1 MEKEHL
7 AKGTLLFHGTYRIE
21 GKLGQGGFGIT
32 YLATDVAL
40 DKYVAIKE
48 FFPNTYCKR
57 DTSTSRVGV
66 ATEGSRE
73 FVTRLK
79 LKFLKEVRNIA
90 KLDHP
95 NIVRLHAAFE
105 ENDTAYYVMDYIE
118 GTPLSQVVKTR
129 GSLDRCKAVEYA
141 TLIGNALT
149 YLHERRINHLDVKP
163 ANIMVR
169 RSDGVPVLIDFG
181 LAKQYDC
188 EGQQT
193 TSTPVGFSQGFA
205 PVEQYKPGGVKE
217 FSPASDLYSLAAT
230 LYFMLSGRIPPP
242 ATDLVDEPL
251 TFPESFPSDLKKPIE
266 KAMSAS
272 RKSRHASVEQFLR
285 EINPDRQTSPHSTE
299 EDTTF
304 EDTTYE
310 EPAIEADE
318 HDESSVYNI
327 ADADSVYSLEDDDEI
342 IEPHNSHVQRISN
355 SERISSAKKE
365 IKPKET
371 DHEGEGRKNSYGFV
385 YFAIGLTALLLLGLA
400 IPKMCNSSYKG
411 SDSDSMMSYSEPTIP
426 YDVNGEAEGHEYV
439 DLGLPSGTL
448 WATTNVGASKP
459 WEFGDSFTWYGDKL
473 NEPVEPQAIPKDLNI
488 SGNEYYDAARRIWGG
503 RWRVPTVEEMTELVN
518 NTDFQWT
525 EMNGVKGGQFTAH
538 NGNSIFI
545 PNTLHYEG
553 EPGSSVMGVWTATRY
568 SEDTTPE
575 FIKQYCIE
583 ASFGSKDGDY
593 VYATNYGWMIDS
605 GSDTEYMS
613 VRPVMSPNRK

>member
-73 FVTRLK
+73 FVTKLK
-79 LKFLKEVRNIA
+79 LKFLKEARNIA

-118 GTPLSQVVKTR
+118 GTPLSQIVKTH
-129 GSLDRCKAVEYA
+129 GPLDRCKAVEYA
-141 TLIGNALT
+141 TLIGNALV
-149 YLHERRINHLDVKP
+149 YLHKRRINHLDVKP

-169 RSDGVPVLIDFG
+169 KRDGVPVLIDFG

-217 FSPASDLYSLAAT
+217 FSPTSDLYSLAAT

-242 ATDLVDEPL
+242 ATDLVDELL
-251 TFPESFPSDLKKPIE
+251 TFPEEFPSDLKKPIE

-272 RKSRHASVEQFLR
+272 RKSRHATVEQFLR
-285 EINPDRQTSPHSTE
+285 EINPDRQAPPPSPE

-304 EDTTYE
+304 ENTTYE
-310 EPAIEADE
+310 EPAVEAT
-318 HDESSVYNI
+318 V
-327 ADADSVYSLEDDDEI
+327 DDDEEI
-342 IEPHNSHVQRISN
+342 FEPKKVEVQ
-355 SERISSAKKE
+355 KTE
-365 IKPKET
+365 IPEKPKEPKKKMKINW
-371 DHEGEGRKNSYGFV
+371 RKFL
-385 YFAIGLTALLLLGLA
+385 FIGLGFSVLSFIIWIVVLFFLGVQEKKA
-400 IPKMCNSSYKG
+400 A
-411 SDSDSMMSYSEPTIP
+411 P
-426 YDVNGEAEGHEYV
+426 YDVSGKAGGHEYV

-448 WATTNVGASKP
+448 WAISNLEEKSIL
-459 WEFGDSFTWYGDKL
+459 DKL
-473 NEPVEPQAIPKDLNI
+473 FKAEVPWVEGDRYDWRGNKFNSPSPRVIPPSDVKNI
-488 SGNEYYDAARRIWGG
+488 SGTEYDAARRVWGG
-503 RWRVPTVEEMTELVN
+503 DWRVPTVEEMEELVS
-518 NTDFQWT
+518 NTDFEWT
-525 EMNGVKGGQFTAH
+525 EVNGVRGGKFTAR
-538 NGNSIFI
+538 NGNSLFI
-545 PNTLHYEG
+545 PCQFYG
-553 EPGSSVMGVWTATRY
+553 ELYVWSSTEIEDGTGGYGIFVSYGRKEEYYISRSDY
-568 SEDTTPE
+568 SSWLIGKSLKREY
-575 FIKQYCIE
+575 KCI
-583 ASFGSKDGDY
+583 
-593 VYATNYGWMIDS
+593 
-605 GSDTEYMS
+605 
-613 VRPVMSPNRK
+613 RPVMSPNRK

>member
-40 DKYVAIKE
+40 DKHVAIKE

-73 FVTRLK
+73 FVTKLK
-79 LKFLKEVRNIA
+79 LKFLKEARNIA

-118 GTPLSQVVKTR
+118 GTPLSQIVKTH
-129 GSLDRCKAVEYA
+129 GPLDRRKAVEYA
-141 TLIGNALT
+141 TLIGNALG
-149 YLHERRINHLDVKP
+149 YLHKRRINHLDVKP

-251 TFPESFPSDLKKPIE
+251 VFPESFPSDLKKPID

-272 RKSRHASVEQFLR
+272 RKSRHATVGEFLR
-285 EINPDRQTSPHSTE
+285 EINIDPQPSGSPE

-304 EDTTYE
+304 ENTTYE
-310 EPAIEADE
+310 EPSEDKTSEDPKPEKFERPKELEKKKSYKIFWIAFILAIFGLSFLALPK
-318 HDESSVYNI
+318 
-327 ADADSVYSLEDDDEI
+327 ACG
-342 IEPHNSHVQRISN
+342 
-355 SERISSAKKE
+355 SAKGHDSE
-365 IKPKET
+365 
-371 DHEGEGRKNSYGFV
+371 S
-385 YFAIGLTALLLLGLA
+385 LA
-400 IPKMCNSSYKG
+400 NAESAV
-411 SDSDSMMSYSEPTIP
+411 P
-426 YDVNGEAEGHEYV
+426 YDVIGEAEGHEYV
-439 DLGLPSGTL
+439 DLGLPSGNL
-448 WATTNVGASKP
+448 WATTNVGATVP
-459 WEFGDSFTWYGDKL
+459 WEVGDCFTWYGKDSNTEKKY
-473 NEPVEPQAIPKDLNI
+473 AITPSRNLTDI
-488 SGNEYYDAARRIWGG
+488 SGTEYDAARKLWGG
-503 RWRVPTVEEMTELVN
+503 DWRVPTFEEMTELIN

-538 NGNSIFI
+538 NGKSIFI
-545 PNTLHYEG
+545 PCSSYGEG
-553 EPGSSVMGVWTATRY
+553 TPNRMFAWTATRG
-568 SEDTTPE
+568 PE
-575 FIKQYCIE
+575 
-583 ASFGSKDGDY
+583 G
-593 VYATNYGWMIDS
+593 TNYHDEMAYSLCADYGQTEENSLSSVSKYVSNWQMWFTGILIEMPIRPIRS
-605 GSDTEYMS
+605 SDNNKTS
-613 VRPVMSPNRK
+613 I

>member
-40 DKYVAIKE
+40 EKYVAIKE

-73 FVTRLK
+73 FVTKLK
-79 LKFLKEVRNIA
+79 LKFLKEARNIA

-118 GTPLSQVVKTR
+118 GTPLSQVVKTH
-129 GSLDRCKAVEYA
+129 GPLDRRKAVEYA
-141 TLIGNALT
+141 TLIGNALS
-149 YLHERRINHLDVKP
+149 YLHKCRINHLDVKP

-169 RSDGVPVLIDFG
+169 KSDGVPVLIDFG

-230 LYFMLSGRIPPP
+230 LYFMLAGRVPPP
-242 ATDLVDEPL
+242 ATDLIDKPL
-251 TFPESFPSDLKKPIE
+251 TFPVGIPSFLKKPIE
-266 KAMSAS
+266 KAMSPS
-272 RKSRHASVEQFLR
+272 RQRRHATVEQFLR
-285 EINPDRQTSPHSTE
+285 EINIDTQPSGSPE

-310 EPAIEADE
+310 QPA
-318 HDESSVYNI
+318 V
-327 ADADSVYSLEDDDEI
+327 VK
-342 IEPHNSHVQRISN
+342 P
-355 SERISSAKKE
+355 KKDPKPE
-365 IKPKET
+365 TPEKPKEPKKIS
-371 DHEGEGRKNSYGFV
+371 DKIILG
-385 YFAIGLTALLLLGLA
+385 AIILVIIGVLLLAL
-400 IPKMCNSSYKG
+400 PKACG
-411 SDSDSMMSYSEPTIP
+411 SAKADVDSDSNIAAAEAPVAPEDAFP
-426 YDVNGEAEGHEYV
+426 YYASGEANGHYYV

-448 WATTNVGASKP
+448 WATSNVGAFQP
-459 WEFGDSFTWYGDKL
+459 WEVGDSFTWHGKDSNIDERY
-473 NEPVEPQAIPKDLNI
+473 AITPPGSLTNI
-488 SGNEYYDAARRIWGG
+488 SGTEYDAARKLWGG
-503 RWRVPTVEEMTELVN
+503 DWRVPTVEEMTELIN

-538 NGNSIFI
+538 NGKSIFI
-545 PNTLHYEG
+545 PCSSYGEG
-553 EPGSSVMGVWTATRY
+553 TPNRMFAWTATRG
-568 SEDTTPE
+568 PE
-575 FIKQYCIE
+575 
-583 ASFGSKDGDY
+583 G
-593 VYATNYGWMIDS
+593 TNYHDEMAYSLCADYGQTEENSLSSVSKYVSNWQMWFTGILIEMPIRPIRS
-605 GSDTEYMS
+605 SDNNKTS
-613 VRPVMSPNRK
+613 I

>member
-73 FVTRLK
+73 FVTKLK
-79 LKFLKEVRNIA
+79 LKFLKEARNIA

-118 GTPLSQVVKTR
+118 GTPLSQIVKTR
-129 GSLDRCKAVEYA
+129 GPLDRRKAVEYA
-141 TLIGNALT
+141 TLIGNALG
-149 YLHERRINHLDVKP
+149 YLHKRRINHLDVKP

-169 RSDGVPVLIDFG
+169 KSDGVPVLIDFG

-251 TFPESFPSDLKKPIE
+251 TFPEAFPSDLKKPIE

-272 RKSRHASVEQFLR
+272 RKSRHASVGEFLR
-285 EINPDRQTSPHSTE
+285 EINPDRQAPPPSPE

-304 EDTTYE
+304 ENTTYE
-310 EPAIEADE
+310 EPAVEATVD
-318 HDESSVYNI
+318 D
-327 ADADSVYSLEDDDEI
+327 DDDEVI
-342 IEPHNSHVQRISN
+342 FEPKGYSARTSETPEKSKSN
-355 SERISSAKKE
+355 KLFWIAL
-365 IKPKET
+365 IAVLIVVLFLALPKSCGNNVKVAE
-371 DHEGEGRKNSYGFV
+371 
-385 YFAIGLTALLLLGLA
+385 
-400 IPKMCNSSYKG
+400 
-411 SDSDSMMSYSEPTIP
+411 DSDSNIATAEAPVAPADAFPEYAS
-426 YDVNGEAEGHEYV
+426 GEANGHYYV

-448 WATTNVGASKP
+448 WATSNVGASEP
-459 WEFGDSFTWYGDKL
+459 WEVGDVFNWYGDK
-473 NEPVEPQAIPKDLNI
+473 VEANGYPDMTNI
-488 SGNEYYDAARRIWGG
+488 SGTKYDAARKNWGG
-503 RWRVPTVEEMTELVN
+503 DWRVPRVEEVAELLD
-518 NTDFQWT
+518 NTDFELT
-525 EMNGVKGGQFTAH
+525 ELNGVKGGKFTAK

-545 PNTLHYEG
+545 PCTVVEDDMYALN
-553 EPGSSVMGVWTATRY
+553 VW
-568 SEDTTPE
+568 S
-575 FIKQYCIE
+575 
-583 ASFGSKDGDY
+583 ASN
-593 VYATNYGWMIDS
+593 VL
-605 GSDTEYMS
+605 DTEYRDAYYLIDCSSDYPLKALSGWNKYVENYRKIREESIYNYMP

>member
-1 MEKEHL
+1 MDKELL

-73 FVTRLK
+73 FVTKLK
-79 LKFLKEVRNIA
+79 LKFLKEARNIA

-118 GTPLSQVVKTR
+118 GTPLSQVVKTH
-129 GSLDRCKAVEYA
+129 GPLDRQKAVEYT
-141 TLIGNALT
+141 TLIGNALV
-149 YLHERRINHLDVKP
+149 YLHRRRINHLDVKP

-169 RSDGVPVLIDFG
+169 KSDGVPVLIDFG

-242 ATDLVDEPL
+242 ATDLIDKPL
-251 TFPESFPSDLKKPIE
+251 TFPGGIPSFLKKPIE
-266 KAMSAS
+266 KAMSPS
-272 RKSRHASVEQFLR
+272 RQRRHATVEQFLR
-285 EINPDRQTSPHSTE
+285 EINPDRSTPPLSPE

-304 EDTTYE
+304 ENTTYE
-310 EPAIEADE
+310 EPAVEAP
-318 HDESSVYNI
+318 V
-327 ADADSVYSLEDDDEI
+327 DDDVIFEPKKVEVQKPEI
-342 IEPHNSHVQRISN
+342 LEKLKEPEKKKSYKIFWIAFILAIFGLSFLALPKACG
-355 SERISSAKKE
+355 SAK
-365 IKPKET
+365 
-371 DHEGEGRKNSYGFV
+371 GQ
-385 YFAIGLTALLLLGLA
+385 
-400 IPKMCNSSYKG
+400 
-411 SDSDSMMSYSEPTIP
+411 DSDSLAIAEPAVP
-426 YDVNGEAEGHEYV
+426 YDVSGEAEGHEYV

-448 WATTNVGASKP
+448 WATSNVGAVEP
-459 WEFGDSFTWYGDKL
+459 WEVGDSFTWYGKDS
-473 NEPVEPQAIPKDLNI
+473 NTDERYAITPPGNLTNV
-488 SGNEYYDAARRIWGG
+488 SGTQYDAARKLWGG
-503 RWRVPTVEEMTELVN
+503 DWRVPTVEEMTELIN

-525 EMNGVKGGQFTAH
+525 EMNGVKGGRFTAR
-538 NGNSIFI
+538 NGKSIFI

-553 EPGSSVMGVWTATRY
+553 EPESSVMGVWTATRY
-568 SEDTTPE
+568 SEGAAPE
-575 FIKQYCIE
+575 FLKRYCIE
-583 ASFGSKDGDY
+583 AVFGSHDGEY
-593 VYATNYGWMIDS
+593 VYETNYGWMISS
-605 GSDTEYMS
+605 GSETEYLP

>member
-1 MEKEHL
+1 MDNELL

-40 DKYVAIKE
+40 DKHVAIKE

-73 FVTRLK
+73 FVTKLK
-79 LKFLKEVRNIA
+79 LKFLKEARNIA

-118 GTPLSQVVKTR
+118 GTPLSQIVKTH
-129 GSLDRCKAVEYA
+129 GSLDRQKAVEYT
-141 TLIGNALT
+141 TLIGNALI

-242 ATDLVDEPL
+242 ATDLIDKPL
-251 TFPESFPSDLKKPIE
+251 TFSGSFPSFLKKPIE
-266 KAMSAS
+266 KAMSPS
-272 RKSRHASVEQFLR
+272 RQRRHATVEQFLR
-285 EINPDRQTSPHSTE
+285 EINPDRQAPPPSPE

-304 EDTTYE
+304 EDTVFDPKVVPTSDKVVASAGTGGGSVNKP
-310 EPAIEADE
+310 EPTPVEAD
-318 HDESSVYNI
+318 
-327 ADADSVYSLEDDDEI
+327 
-342 IEPHNSHVQRISN
+342 SN
-355 SERISSAKKE
+355 KEKAIKKKGNY
-365 IKPKET
+365 I
-371 DHEGEGRKNSYGFV
+371 F
-385 YFAIGLTALLLLGLA
+385 LLGIVVIPILLA
-400 IPKMCNSSYKG
+400 FIILNKSCHRSSGG
-411 SDSDSMMSYSEPTIP
+411 SDTDSLAAAGASALPFDYT
-426 YDVNGEAEGHEYV
+426 GEADGHQYV

-448 WATTNVGASKP
+448 WAACNLGAVMP
-459 WEFGDSFTWYGDKL
+459 WDAGEYFYWGDATPVDPFGDNSSHEYPTVLEDFTAWY
-473 NEPVEPQAIPKDLNI
+473 
-488 SGNEYYDAARRIWGG
+488 WGEA
-503 RWRVPTVEEMTELVN
+503 WRTPTVEDFRELLDNTEL
-518 NTDFQWT
+518 TWT
-525 EMNGVKGGQFTAH
+525 EMEGVKGARFTGK
-538 NGNSIFI
+538 NRESIFI
-545 PNTLHYEG
+545 PCTYRTAPDKEHPLIKL
-553 EPGSSVMGVWTATRY
+553 WTANAVNLGANATWY
-568 SEDTTPE
+568 YMFYGT
-575 FIKQYCIE
+575 
-583 ASFGSKDGDY
+583 FGSGKP
-593 VYATNYGWMIDS
+593 VT
-605 GSDTEYMS
+605 GSAAPYENAS
-613 VRPVMSPNRK
+613 QIRPVMSP

>member
-1 MEKEHL
+1 MDKELL

-73 FVTRLK
+73 FVTKLK
-79 LKFLKEVRNIA
+79 LKFLKEARNIA

-118 GTPLSQVVKTR
+118 GTPLSQIVKTH
-129 GSLDRCKAVEYA
+129 GPLDRCKAVEYA
-141 TLIGNALT
+141 TLIGNALV
-149 YLHERRINHLDVKP
+149 YLHKRRINHLDVKP

-169 RSDGVPVLIDFG
+169 KSDGVPVLIDFG

-251 TFPESFPSDLKKPIE
+251 TFPESFSSDLKKPIE

-272 RKSRHASVEQFLR
+272 RKSRHATVEQFLR
-285 EINPDRQTSPHSTE
+285 EISPDRQTPPPSPE

-304 EDTTYE
+304 ENTTYE
-310 EPAIEADE
+310 EP
-318 HDESSVYNI
+318 SV
-327 ADADSVYSLEDDDEI
+327 D
-342 IEPHNSHVQRISN
+342 
-355 SERISSAKKE
+355 
-365 IKPKET
+365 KPKE
-371 DHEGEGRKNSYGFV
+371 DPKPEKFEKPKEPEKKKNRFLFLAV
-385 YFAIGLTALLLLGLA
+385 GLAVLILLVSA
-400 IPKMCNSSYKG
+400 IPKMCSG
-411 SDSDSMMSYSEPTIP
+411 SVRYNDSDSMMNYAEPAVP
-426 YDVNGEAEGHEYV
+426 YDVSGEAEGHEYV
-439 DLGLPSGTL
+439 DLGLPSGNL
-448 WATTNVGASKP
+448 WATTNVGASEP
-459 WEFGDSFTWYGDKL
+459 WEFGDSFTWYGKDS
-473 NEPVEPQAIPKDLNI
+473 NTDERYAITPPGNLTDI
-488 SGNEYYDAARRIWGG
+488 SGTDYDAARKLWGG
-503 RWRVPTVEEMTELVN
+503 DWRVPTVEEMTELIN
-518 NTDFQWT
+518 NTEFQWT
-525 EMNGVKGGQFTAH
+525 EMNGVKGGKFTGK
-538 NGNSIFI
+538 NGQSIFI
-545 PNTLHYEG
+545 PTLSET
-553 EPGSSVMGVWTATRY
+553 SFIRVWSATGY
-568 SEDTTPE
+568 SEAPNSE
-575 FIKQYCIE
+575 CYSEGYCMCVL
-583 ASFGSKDGDY
+583 FGSKDGDY
-593 VYATNYGWMIDS
+593 VYEAKYGWMIS
-605 GSDTEYMS
+605 TGSVTDYMS

>member
-73 FVTRLK
+73 FVTKLK
-79 LKFLKEVRNIA
+79 LKFLKEARNIA

-118 GTPLSQVVKTR
+118 GTPLSQVVKTH
-129 GSLDRCKAVEYA
+129 GPLDRCKAVEYT
-141 TLIGNALT
+141 TLIGHALV
-149 YLHERRINHLDVKP
+149 YLHKRRINHLDVKP

-169 RSDGVPVLIDFG
+169 RSDGAPVLIDFG

-251 TFPESFPSDLKKPIE
+251 TFPVSIPSFLKKPIE
-266 KAMSAS
+266 KAMSPS
-272 RKSRHASVEQFLR
+272 RQRRHATVGEFLR
-285 EINPDRQTSPHSTE
+285 EINPDRQAPPPSPE
-299 EDTTF
+299 EATTF

-310 EPAIEADE
+310 EPA
-318 HDESSVYNI
+318 
-327 ADADSVYSLEDDDEI
+327 ED
-342 IEPHNSHVQRISN
+342 
-355 SERISSAKKE
+355 
-365 IKPKET
+365 KPKEDPKPET
-371 DHEGEGRKNSYGFV
+371 PEKPKEPEKKRSYKIFWIA
-385 YFAIGLTALLLLGLA
+385 FILA
-400 IPKMCNSSYKG
+400 IFGLSFLALPKACGSAKG
-411 SDSDSMMSYSEPTIP
+411 QDSDSLADAEPTIP
-426 YDVNGEAEGHEYV
+426 YDVSGEAENHEYV

-448 WATTNVGASKP
+448 WATSNVGASKP

-473 NEPVEPQAIPKDLNI
+473 KELSETIPFLNDQNI
-488 SGNEYYDAARRIWGG
+488 SGQEEYDAARRIWGG
-503 RWRVPTVEEMTELVN
+503 DWRVPTVEEMTELIN

-525 EMNGVKGGQFTAH
+525 EMNGVEGGKFTGK
-538 NGNSIFI
+538 NGQSIFI
-545 PNTLHYEG
+545 PTLSET
-553 EPGSSVMGVWTATRY
+553 SFIRVWSATGY
-568 SEDTTPE
+568 SEAPNSE
-575 FIKQYCIE
+575 CYSEGYCMCVL
-583 ASFGSKDGDY
+583 FGSKDGDY
-593 VYATNYGWMIDS
+593 VYEAKYGWMIS
-605 GSDTEYMS
+605 TGSVTDYMS

>member
-1 MEKEHL
+1 MDNELL

-73 FVTRLK
+73 FVTKLK
-79 LKFLKEVRNIA
+79 LKFLKEARNIA

-118 GTPLSQVVKTR
+118 GTPLSQIVKTH
-129 GSLDRCKAVEYA
+129 GPLDWQKAVEY
-141 TLIGNALT
+141 TSLIGNALT

-217 FSPASDLYSLAAT
+217 FSPTSDLYSLAAT

-251 TFPESFPSDLKKPIE
+251 TFPEEFPSDQKKPIE

-272 RKSRHASVEQFLR
+272 RKSRHATVEQFLR
-285 EINPDRQTSPHSTE
+285 EINPDRQAPPPSPE

-304 EDTTYE
+304 EDTTFE
-310 EPAIEADE
+310 EPAVEATVDNDE
-318 HDESSVYNI
+318 EIFEPKGFSDQTSETSEKSKSNKLFWI
-327 ADADSVYSLEDDDEI
+327 ALIAVLI
-342 IEPHNSHVQRISN
+342 VVLFL
-355 SERISSAKKE
+355 AL
-365 IKPKET
+365 PKSCGNNVKVAE
-371 DHEGEGRKNSYGFV
+371 
-385 YFAIGLTALLLLGLA
+385 
-400 IPKMCNSSYKG
+400 
-411 SDSDSMMSYSEPTIP
+411 DSDSNIATAEAPVAPADAFPEYAS
-426 YDVNGEAEGHEYV
+426 GEANGHYYV

-448 WATTNVGASKP
+448 WATSNVGASEP
-459 WEFGDSFTWYGDKL
+459 WEVGDEFNWYGDK
-473 NEPVEPQAIPKDLNI
+473 VEANGYPDMTNI
-488 SGNEYYDAARRIWGG
+488 SGTKYDAARKNWGG
-503 RWRVPTVEEMTELVN
+503 DWRVPTVEELAELVD
-518 NTDFQWT
+518 NTEYKET
-525 EMNGVKGGQFTAH
+525 EMNGVKGGEFTAK

-545 PNTLHYEG
+545 SFENFD
-553 EPGSSVMGVWTATRY
+553 SSYFDLWTAS
-568 SEDTTPE
+568 SENDDDEKFAYILRRCDDCAAPYFTYKYNSNVVAIP
-575 FIKQYCIE
+575 IN
-583 ASFGSKDGDY
+583 GSY
-593 VYATNYGWMIDS
+593 LP
-605 GSDTEYMS
+605 

>member
-1 MEKEHL
+1 MDKELL

-79 LKFLKEVRNIA
+79 LKFLKEARNIA

-95 NIVRLHAAFE
+95 NIVCLHAAFE

-118 GTPLSQVVKTR
+118 GTPLSQIVKTH
-129 GSLDRCKAVEYA
+129 GPLDRRKAVEYT
-141 TLIGNALT
+141 TLIGNALV
-149 YLHERRINHLDVKP
+149 YLHKRRINHLDVKP

-169 RSDGVPVLIDFG
+169 KSDGVPVLIDFG

-251 TFPESFPSDLKKPIE
+251 VFPEEFPSFLKKPID

-272 RKSRHASVEQFLR
+272 RKSRHATVDEFLR
-285 EINPDRQTSPHSTE
+285 EINPDRQTPPPSPE
-299 EDTTF
+299 EDTTY

-310 EPAIEADE
+310 EPTVEAT
-318 HDESSVYNI
+318 V
-327 ADADSVYSLEDDDEI
+327 DDD
-342 IEPHNSHVQRISN
+342 SSN
-355 SERISSAKKE
+355 EFYNE
-365 IKPKET
+365 
-371 DHEGEGRKNSYGFV
+371 
-385 YFAIGLTALLLLGLA
+385 
-400 IPKMCNSSYKG
+400 NSSYSSVANDNINEPEESDYDSEYIDDEDEAEEGKTKRKKYVITGSIIAIIAVIILVFLWLPKSCGGTKG
-411 SDSDSMMSYSEPTIP
+411 HDSDTFANDESIVP
-426 YDVNGEAEGHEYV
+426 YDVSGEAEGHEYV

-448 WATTNVGASKP
+448 WATTNVGALGV
-459 WEFGDSFTWYGDKL
+459 WDLGDSYTWYGEDS
-473 NEPVEPQAIPKDLNI
+473 NTDERYAITPPGNLTNI
-488 SGNEYYDAARRIWGG
+488 SGTQYDAARKLWGG
-503 RWRVPTVEEMTELVN
+503 DWRVPTVEEVAELLDNTEYKLAN
-518 NTDFQWT
+518 I
-525 EMNGVKGGQFTAH
+525 NGILGGVFTAK

-545 PNTLHYEG
+545 PCKVFLDGFYEC
-553 EPGSSVMGVWTATRY
+553 EIWTATR
-568 SEDTTPE
+568 D
-575 FIKQYCIE
+575 K
-583 ASFGSKDGDY
+583 
-593 VYATNYGWMIDS
+593 DS
-605 GSDTEYMS
+605 GDWAYILFFGEVGSGEYRSSDKFKKYFSDKYEHVILS
-613 VRPVMSPNRK
+613 SPISLNQSIRPVMSPNRK

>member
-40 DKYVAIKE
+40 EKYVAIKE

-73 FVTRLK
+73 FVTKLK
-79 LKFLKEVRNIA
+79 LKFLKEARNIA

-118 GTPLSQVVKTR
+118 GTPLSQVVKTH
-129 GSLDRCKAVEYA
+129 GPLDRRKAVEYA
-141 TLIGNALT
+141 TLIGNALS
-149 YLHERRINHLDVKP
+149 YLHKCRINHLDVKP

-169 RSDGVPVLIDFG
+169 KSDGVPVLIDFG

-230 LYFMLSGRIPPP
+230 LYFMLAGRVPPP
-242 ATDLVDEPL
+242 ATDLIDKPL
-251 TFPESFPSDLKKPIE
+251 TFPVGIPSFLKKPIE
-266 KAMSAS
+266 KAMSPS
-272 RKSRHASVEQFLR
+272 RQRRHATVEQFLR
-285 EINPDRQTSPHSTE
+285 EINIDTQPSGSPE

-310 EPAIEADE
+310 QPAVEAT
-318 HDESSVYNI
+318 V
-327 ADADSVYSLEDDDEI
+327 DDDDVI
-342 IEPHNSHVQRISN
+342 FEP
-355 SERISSAKKE
+355 KKDPKPE
-365 IKPKET
+365 KFDKPKEP
-371 DHEGEGRKNSYGFV
+371 EKKKSYKIFWIA
-385 YFAIGLTALLLLGLA
+385 FILA
-400 IPKMCNSSYKG
+400 IFGLSFLALPKACGSAKG
-411 SDSDSMMSYSEPTIP
+411 QDSDSFAIAEPAVP
-426 YDVNGEAEGHEYV
+426 YDFSGEAENHEYV

-448 WATTNVGASKP
+448 WATSNVGAFQP
-459 WEFGDSFTWYGDKL
+459 WEVGDSFTWHGKDSNTDERYAITPSSKL
-473 NEPVEPQAIPKDLNI
+473 TNI
-488 SGNEYYDAARRIWGG
+488 SGTEYDAARKLWGG
-503 RWRVPTVEEMTELVN
+503 DWRVPTVEEMTELIN

-538 NGNSIFI
+538 NGKSIFI
-545 PNTLHYEG
+545 PCSSYGEG
-553 EPGSSVMGVWTATRY
+553 TPNRMFAWTATRG
-568 SEDTTPE
+568 PE
-575 FIKQYCIE
+575 
-583 ASFGSKDGDY
+583 G
-593 VYATNYGWMIDS
+593 TNYHDEMAYSLCADYGQTEENSLSSVSKYVSNWQMWFTGILIEMPIRPIRS
-605 GSDTEYMS
+605 SDNNKTS
-613 VRPVMSPNRK
+613 I

>member
-1 MEKEHL
+1 MDNELL

-73 FVTRLK
+73 FVTKLK
-79 LKFLKEVRNIA
+79 LKFLKEARNIA

-118 GTPLSQVVKTR
+118 GTPLSQIVKTH
-129 GSLDRCKAVEYA
+129 GPLDRCKAVEYT
-141 TLIGNALT
+141 TLIGKALS
-149 YLHERRINHLDVKP
+149 YLHKRRINHLDVKP

-169 RSDGVPVLIDFG
+169 RSDRVPVLIDFG

-230 LYFMLSGRIPPP
+230 LYFMLSGRIPAP

-251 TFPESFPSDLKKPIE
+251 TFPEEFPSDLKKPIE

-272 RKSRHASVEQFLR
+272 RKSRHATVEQFLR
-285 EINPDRQTSPHSTE
+285 EISPDRQTPPPSPE

-310 EPAIEADE
+310 EPSVEAT
-318 HDESSVYNI
+318 V
-327 ADADSVYSLEDDDEI
+327 DDDEDVIFEPKKVEVQKTEIPEKLKSNKLFWVILI
-342 IEPHNSHVQRISN
+342 IVLI
-355 SERISSAKKE
+355 IVLFLAL
-365 IKPKET
+365 PKSCGNNVKVAE
-371 DHEGEGRKNSYGFV
+371 
-385 YFAIGLTALLLLGLA
+385 
-400 IPKMCNSSYKG
+400 
-411 SDSDSMMSYSEPTIP
+411 DSDSNIAAAEAPVAQEETPLPYSTS
-426 YDVNGEAEGHEYV
+426 GEAEGHEYV

-448 WATTNVGASKP
+448 WATTNVGASEP
-459 WEFGDSFTWYGDKL
+459 WEVGDSFTWYGKDS
-473 NEPVEPQAIPKDLNI
+473 NTDERYAITPPGNLTNI
-488 SGNEYYDAARRIWGG
+488 SGTQYDAARKLWGG
-503 RWRVPTVEEMTELVN
+503 DWRVPTVEEMTELIN

-538 NGNSIFI
+538 NGKSIFI
-545 PNTLHYEG
+545 PCSSYGEG
-553 EPGSSVMGVWTATRY
+553 TPNRMFAWTATRG
-568 SEDTTPE
+568 PE
-575 FIKQYCIE
+575 
-583 ASFGSKDGDY
+583 G
-593 VYATNYGWMIDS
+593 TNYHDEMAYSLCADYGQTEENSLSSVSKYVSNWQMWFTGILIEMPIRPIRS
-605 GSDTEYMS
+605 SDNNKTS
-613 VRPVMSPNRK
+613 I

>member
-73 FVTRLK
+73 FVTKLK
-79 LKFLKEVRNIA
+79 LKFLKEARNIA

-118 GTPLSQVVKTR
+118 GTPLSQVVKTH
-129 GSLDRCKAVEYA
+129 GPLDRRKAVEYT
-141 TLIGNALT
+141 TLIGNALD
-149 YLHERRINHLDVKP
+149 YLHKRRINHLDVKP

-251 TFPESFPSDLKKPIE
+251 TFPESFLSDLKKPIE

-272 RKSRHASVEQFLR
+272 RKSRHATVEQFLR
-285 EINPDRQTSPHSTE
+285 EVNPDRQTPPLSPE
-299 EDTTF
+299 EATTFKDTTY
-304 EDTTYE
+304 EHTTYE
-310 EPAIEADE
+310 EPTVEAT
-318 HDESSVYNI
+318 V
-327 ADADSVYSLEDDDEI
+327 DDDEDVI
-342 IEPHNSHVQRISN
+342 FEPKKVEVQKTEN
-355 SERISSAKKE
+355 PEKLKEPEKK
-365 IKPKET
+365 
-371 DHEGEGRKNSYGFV
+371 RSYKIFWIAFILV
-385 YFAIGLTALLLLGLA
+385 ILGLSFLA
-400 IPKMCNSSYKG
+400 LPHACGSGKSHA
-411 SDSDSMMSYSEPTIP
+411 SDSESLAIAEPAVP
-426 YDVNGEAEGHEYV
+426 YDVSGEAEGHEYV

-448 WATTNVGASKP
+448 WATSNVGASKP

-473 NEPVEPQAIPKDLNI
+473 NEPVEPRAIPEDLNI

-503 RWRVPTVEEMTELVN
+503 RWRVPTVEETTELIN

-525 EMNGVKGGQFTAH
+525 EMNGVKGGRFTAR
-538 NGNSIFI
+538 NGQSIFI

-553 EPGSSVMGVWTATRY
+553 EPETSVMGVWTATRY

-575 FIKQYCIE
+575 FIKRYCID
-583 ASFGSKDGDY
+583 ASFGSNDGEY
-593 VYATNYGWMIDS
+593 VYATKYGWMIDA

-613 VRPVMSPNRK
+613 VRPVMSPNLK